1 MAKIIQGRKA
11 IVANLL
17 STLGNVLLEMEAEPD
32 ASTGVHCNNSLQ
44 LFVNA

>member
-1 MAKIIQGRKA
+1 MAKIIQGRRA
-11 IVANLL
+11 IVDNLL

-32 ASTGVHCNNSLQ
+32 ASKGAHCNFHQ